1 MSCSAI
7 DRVKHMDEEQPV
19 SQPTRTAMTIYFE
32 RSFDLQ
38 QTTDE
43 EENKNLSRENE
54 LCVCE
59 DRVEA

>member
-19 SQPTRTAMTIYFE
+19 SQTTRTAMTIYFE

-43 EENKNLSRENE
+43 QENKNRSRENE